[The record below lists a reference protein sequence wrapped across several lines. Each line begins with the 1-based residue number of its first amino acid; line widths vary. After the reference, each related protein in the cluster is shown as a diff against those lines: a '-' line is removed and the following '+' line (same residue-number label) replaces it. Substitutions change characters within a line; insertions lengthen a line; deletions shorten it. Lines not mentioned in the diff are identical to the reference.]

1 MTTKIELLYFED
13 CPNWRKGLELL
24 KNIFDDLRITQE
36 IHLVKIE
43 NEEEAKR
50 RKFSGSPSFFING
63 QDLFPNQ
70 QENYFLGCRVYP
82 TSRGFQGVPEYD
94 ILRSAIQKAL
104 GL

>member
-43 NEEEAKR
+43 NEEEAK
-50 RKFSGSPSFFING
+50 
-63 QDLFPNQ
+63 
-70 QENYFLGCRVYP
+70 
-82 TSRGFQGVPEYD
+82 
-94 ILRSAIQKAL
+94 KA
-104 GL
+104 